1 MEPSV
6 ETRELTID
14 EAVAVAVLLQRNE
27 QLDEA
32 QAVYRRVL
40 ESVPNHPDALHYAG
54 VLAHQQGRSDEAVA
68 LVEKSLTIAPDR
80 ADCYSNLGIIG
91 QARRGRRR
99 L

>member
-1 MEPSV
+1 MDPSV

-32 QAVYRRVL
+32 QAVYQRVL

-54 VLAHQQGRSDEAVA
+54 VLAHQQGRSDEANDAYAKALSVVA
-68 LVEKSLTIAPDR
+68 RKISRNEPAPPLAGTSDEP
-80 ADCYSNLGIIG
+80 
-91 QARRGRRR
+91 
-99 L
+99 